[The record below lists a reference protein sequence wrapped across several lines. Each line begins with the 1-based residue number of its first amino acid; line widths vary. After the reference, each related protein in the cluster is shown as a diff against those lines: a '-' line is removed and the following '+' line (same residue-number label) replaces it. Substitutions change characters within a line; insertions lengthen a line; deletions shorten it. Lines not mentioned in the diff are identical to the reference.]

1 MASFWASVEVKR
13 GAKVLQP
20 ATVLGVF
27 SEDSFGSLLG
37 RVCSR
42 FQDETVEKAL
52 ISSSLNKGTTHEV
65 PLDAPVV
72 QV

>member
-1 MASFWASVEVKR
+1 MAWSSVEVKR

-27 SEDSFGSLLG
+27 AEDSFGSLLG
-37 RVCSR
+37 RVCNK
-42 FQDETVEKAL
+42 FQDETVEKVV
-52 ISSSLNKGTTHEV
+52 ISSPLNKGSTHVV
-65 PLDAPVV
+65 PLGAPVV